1 MRELL
6 GSSYTTVDWQEA
18 NRPLFTALALERR
31 IGVVII
37 ALIILIAALNI
48 TTTLILVVM
57 ERRRD
62 IAILNTLG
70 ATSRSIMSIFVI
82 EGAIVGAGGRDCRRG
97 AWSYRNSG
105 CQSLPADQFAC

>member
-1 MRELL
+1 ML

-62 IAILNTLG
+62 IAILNTMG
-70 ATSRSIMSIFVI
+70 ATARSIMSIFMI
-82 EGAIVGAGGRDCRRG
+82 EGAIVGAAGRRGRRRAWSDRDCR
-97 AWSYRNSG
+97 SPIVIS
-105 CQSLPADQFAC
+105 